1 MSGFGFG
8 TGCDTKV
15 GVIGAAGG
23 ERVAQPRE
31 ALECRVVG
39 AGGLADVPLKRFSI
53 GVVSLG
59 S

>member
-1 MSGFGFG
+1 MGL
-8 TGCDTKV
+8 
-15 GVIGAAGG
+15 IGAAGG

-39 AGGLADVPLKRFSI
+39 AGGLGDVPLKCFSV
-53 GVVSLG
+53 GAVSLG